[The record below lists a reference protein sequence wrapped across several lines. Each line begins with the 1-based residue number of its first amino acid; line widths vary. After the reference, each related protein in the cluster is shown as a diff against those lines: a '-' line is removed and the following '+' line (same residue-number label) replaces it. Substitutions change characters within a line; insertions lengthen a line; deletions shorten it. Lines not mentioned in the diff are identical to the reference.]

1 MRNLDNKTTM
11 TDCKKEKQLKHLRW
25 NQNVNQSQTWQ
36 NSSEKVVFFLQSSER
51 VVASSHLNIEMGL
64 LHWYTI
70 YDREETLNLEV
81 IVV

>member
-1 MRNLDNKTTM
+1 LQEGEAVKTSEM
-11 TDCKKEKQLKHLRW
+11 ESECESKSDLA
-25 NQNVNQSQTWQ
+25 

-51 VVASSHLNIEMGL
+51 VVASNHLNIEMGL

>member
-1 MRNLDNKTTM
+1 MQEGEAVKTFEMELECDSKLD
-11 TDCKKEKQLKHLRW
+11 LA
-25 NQNVNQSQTWQ
+25 
-36 NSSEKVVFFLQSSER
+36 NSSEKVVFCQSSES
-51 VVASSHLNIEMGL
+51 VVASNHLNIEMGL

>member
-1 MRNLDNKTTM
+1 MQEGEAVKTSEM
-11 TDCKKEKQLKHLRW
+11 ELECESKSDLA
-25 NQNVNQSQTWQ
+25 
-36 NSSEKVVFFLQSSER
+36 NSSEKVVFFWQSSER

>member
-1 MRNLDNKTTM
+1 LQEGEAVKTSEM
-11 TDCKKEKQLKHLRW
+11 ELECESKSDLA
-25 NQNVNQSQTWQ
+25 
-36 NSSEKVVFFLQSSER
+36 NSSEKVVFFCQSSER
-51 VVASSHLNIEMGL
+51 VVASNHLNIEMGL